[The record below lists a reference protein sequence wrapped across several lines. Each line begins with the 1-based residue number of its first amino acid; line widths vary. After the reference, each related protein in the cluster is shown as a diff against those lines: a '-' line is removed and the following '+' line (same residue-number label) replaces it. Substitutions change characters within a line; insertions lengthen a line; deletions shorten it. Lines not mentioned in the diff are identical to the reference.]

1 MVRRTTWILLIVF
14 GALVLFALLFQR
26 YQTQK
31 NVNAATATPI
41 ATAENLFNLTNSQV
55 VEISISNSAGE
66 SIDFIRD
73 PASTDWVIQDYPA
86 AQADTSKI
94 KSIIS
99 QLLSM
104 QVMESLAQ
112 SPPLDSI
119 GLANPAYT
127 ITLKTADGNQLIAN
141 VGSLSAIGTGYYLRV
156 DSGPIVIVD
165 NVSMDDVLKLLKE
178 PPVLVTATPEGT
190 GTPIAPKSVNTPT
203 P

>member
-14 GALVLFALLFQR
+14 GALVLFALLFTR
-26 YQTQK
+26 HQTQK
-31 NVNAATATPI
+31 NVNPASATPI
-41 ATAENLFNLTNSQV
+41 ATAEKLFNLTNSQV
-55 VEISISNSAGE
+55 VEIMISSSSGE

-73 PASTDWVIQDYPA
+73 PGSTNWVIKDYPA
-86 AQADTSKI
+86 AQADSFQI
-94 KSIIS
+94 ESVSS

-104 QVMESLAQ
+104 QVMESLPQ
-112 SPPLDSI
+112 SPPLESI

-127 ITLKTADGNQLIAN
+127 ITLKTSDGNQIITD

-156 DSGPIVIVD
+156 DAGPVVIVD

-178 PPVLVTATPEGT
+178 PPLLATATPEGT
-190 GTPIAPKSVNTPT
+190 GTPIAPESVNTPT